1 MIEVNLIP
9 GGKKRVSR
17 GPRRSLKLPSMEAL
31 PKDRWVLGSGAVLV
45 VLGALAA
52 FLYFTTASRRS
63 ELTVL
68 LEEAVAD
75 SARYADLIQQSE
87 RMTAR
92 RDSIAQR
99 VAIIQELD
107 GDRYTWPHVLDE
119 VARALPDYTW
129 LTDLLQVSGGA
140 QPQFRIVGRA
150 GNNFA
155 VTQFMENLEASLFIR
170 HVELISTEQVVDQ
183 ERIVNQFTLEAFF
196 ERPPAELLETVP
208 LFGEDPAATTGP
220 TGTTGPAGS

>member
-1 MIEVNLIP
+1 LIEVNLIP
-9 GGKKRVSR
+9 SGKKRASR
-17 GPRRSLKLPSMEAL
+17 GPKRPIRIPSLEAL
-31 PKDRWVLGSGAVLV
+31 PKDRWVLGSGAVVV
-45 VLGALAA
+45 VLAAVAALL
-52 FLYFTTASRRS
+52 FLTTASRRS

-68 LEEAVAD
+68 LEEAAAD
-75 SARYADLIQQSE
+75 SARYADLIQQSQ

-107 GDRYTWPHVLDE
+107 GDRYTWPHILDE

-129 LTDLLQVSGGA
+129 LTDLLQVAGGA

-170 HVELISTEQVVDQ
+170 SVQLISTEQVVDQ
-183 ERIVNQFTLEAFF
+183 ERIVNQFTLEAIF

-208 LFGEDPAATTGP
+208 LFGADSAA
-220 TGTTGPAGS
+220 TTGPAGS